1 METKLNLIL
10 KELKE
15 IKEIL
20 LNLKKETTE
29 VKKSCHGMDEH
40 IHFVDK
46 VYSKLRYPLDW
57 ITQKFTGKT
66 LPKPKNSL
74 LTDLI
79 TS

>member
-1 METKLNLIL
+1 MERKLDLIL

-15 IKEIL
+15 IKTIL
-20 LNLKKETTE
+20 SELKLETVE
-29 VKKSCHGMDEH
+29 VKKSCHGMDAH
-40 IHFVDK
+40 IHFVDN

-57 ITQKFTGKT
+57 LTQKFTGKS
-66 LPKPKNSL
+66 LPAPKNSL